1 MCLCLTG
8 GKDLLLPEP
17 ILSQPSLNVTPT
29 HRQNVQH
36 LQEGNR
42 HSEQVNGAGQST
54 ASAYLPSGRHIAI
67 LNNAENY
74 GSQPANNQLQNGYPL
89 RGVQHQVQNGYP
101 PRQNGYGH
109 SHVGSTYEPN
119 APAVIAERIEHVSE
133 TGLDWIPE
141 LDDLLFYE
149 RNGKKVC
156 VIARIASEWEKLA
169 LALNIEAYI
178 MRTIKRNHGNSCE
191 DACTDLL
198 RRWLE
203 GEGREPKTWA
213 TLVEALKEVPDV
225 ETVSA
230 ISDVLNQ

>member
-1 MCLCLTG
+1 M
-8 GKDLLLPEP
+8 
-17 ILSQPSLNVTPT
+17 NVTPT
-29 HRQNVQH
+29 HQQNVQH

-42 HSEQVNGAGQST
+42 HSEQVHGGAGEST

-67 LNNAENY
+67 LNNAEHY
-74 GSQPANNQLQNGYPL
+74 GSQPANDQLQNGYPL
-89 RGVQHQVQNGYP
+89 RQVQHQVQNGYP
-101 PRQNGYGH
+101 PRQVQHQVQNGSPPRQNGYGH
-109 SHVGSTYEPN
+109 YHVGSTYEPS
-119 APAVIAERIEHVSE
+119 APAVMAERFEHVSE

-149 RNGKKVC
+149 RNGKKVR

-169 LALNIEAYI
+169 LALSIEAYI